1 MRFELAFGFVTPPQQ
16 RLTWQDAARDWLAA
30 AREAEELGYDGLH
43 VVEHHFQP
51 DGYLPSPLMAL
62 AAAAGVTEHVRL
74 ATNILLVPLYNP
86 VKLAED
92 IAVLDNL
99 CDGRLA
105 VGVSPGYV
113 SEEFAGLMVPY
124 PERFRRLEEALDLM
138 QAAWSQETFSFDGEF
153 FTVPETRL
161 SPRPVQ
167 QPHPPIWY
175 GVSGPRLLR
184 RAAARR
190 CILTASP
197 RHTVEELREHF
208 RIYDEACAEHGF
220 TPEERPVMREVF
232 IAETREKA
240 EELAA
245 PAVTHLFR
253 ELYGRKSAEGE
264 RALRSDTGEL
274 VEDMQRV
281 DFATF
286 KGRYIIGTPDDACAR
301 IAELRD
307 ELGATAV
314 SCWMHL
320 PGLNADAAMSSVRL
334 FAREVIPALR

>member
-1 MRFELAFGFVTPPQQ
+1 MRFSLAFGFVTPSQQ
-16 RLTWQDAARDWLAA
+16 PLSWGQAASDWLTA
-30 AREAEELGYDGLH
+30 ARESEELGYDGLH

-51 DGYLPSPLMAL
+51 DGYLPSPLIAL
-62 AAAAGVTEHVRL
+62 AAAAGVTTSVRL

-99 CDGRLA
+99 CDGRLTL
-105 VGVSPGYV
+105 GVSPGYV
-113 SEEFAGLMVPY
+113 SEEFHGLMVPY
-124 PERFRRLEEALDLM
+124 EERFRRLEEALDLM
-138 QAAWSQETFSFDGEF
+138 QAAWTGDTFSFDGEF
-153 FTVPETRL
+153 FKVPETRL
-161 SPRPVQ
+161 SPKPVQ
-167 QPHPPIWY
+167 KPHPPIWY

-190 CILTASP
+190 AVLTASP
-197 RHTVEELREHF
+197 RHTLVELKEHF
-208 RIYDEACAEHGF
+208 RIYEQAATEHGF
-220 TPEERPVMREVF
+220 STTERPVMREVF
-232 IAETREKA
+232 VAETRERA

-253 ELYGRKSAEGE
+253 ELYGRKSEEGE
-264 RALRSDTGEL
+264 RVLRSDSGEE
-274 VEDMQRV
+274 VSDMSTV

-286 KGRYIIGTPDDACAR
+286 KGRYIIGTPEDACER
-301 IAELRD
+301 IARLRD
-307 ELGATAV
+307 ELGMTEI

-320 PGLNADAAMSSVRL
+320 PGLSAKAAMDSARL